1 MNKKIYLP
9 YIILFLGII
18 SFIAFY
24 KMENA
29 GATSVLAKNTIR
41 FHVRANSDTVVDQ
54 NLKMKVKDTV
64 VNYIYKQTGDF
75 VSAKETSLFITQ
87 NNEKI
92 KNVAQ
97 KVIDENGF
105 DYTVTSYFGTD
116 SFPDKTYGDIL
127 YPKGEYTSYT
137 LYIGKGE
144 GHNWWC
150 VLYPPLCFVDT
161 STGVVPDSSKERLKE
176 SLTDTQ
182 YHTIVRYK
190 FKYLTFLNELI
201 PAE

>member
-92 KNVAQ
+92 KN
-97 KVIDENGF
+97 NNLC
-105 DYTVTSYFGTD
+105 
-116 SFPDKTYGDIL
+116 DK
-127 YPKGEYTSYT
+127 
-137 LYIGKGE
+137 
-144 GHNWWC
+144 
-150 VLYPPLCFVDT
+150 
-161 STGVVPDSSKERLKE
+161 
-176 SLTDTQ
+176 
-182 YHTIVRYK
+182 
-190 FKYLTFLNELI
+190 
-201 PAE
+201 

>member
-1 MNKKIYLP
+1 MKTRKYLP
-9 YIILFLGII
+9 YIFLFLGIV

-24 KMENA
+24 KLESTNA
-29 GATSVLAKNTIR
+29 TDALAKNTIR
-41 FHVRANSDTVVDQ
+41 FHVRANSDTKIDQ
-54 NLKMKVKDTV
+54 AVKLKVKDAV
-64 VNYIYKQTGDF
+64 VNYIYNQTKDF
-75 VSAKETSLFITQ
+75 ASAEETSLFITQ
-87 NNEKI
+87 HNDKI

-105 DYTVTSYFGTD
+105 DYTVQSSFGTD
-116 SFPDKTYGDIL
+116 SFPDKTYGDII

-137 LYIGKGE
+137 LTIGNGK

-176 SLTDTQ
+176 SLTDTE

-201 PAE
+201 PDE